1 MSINSYFCVK
11 KETENE
17 MIIERSRFISYVKPC
32 RTEEEARAFIEEKR
46 KAHPFATHN
55 CYAYIVNNGEIS
67 RFSDDG
73 EPQGT
78 AGLPMLEAIKGK
90 GLCNT
95 TVVVTRYFGGI
106 KLGAGGLVRA
116 YGGAASDVLALS
128 EKEEHVPSVLFSL
141 TLPYD
146 RYSAFLSRKESFR
159 HKILSSDFG
168 ETILITLAV
177 PEEESFRF
185 YSDMN
190 DLFAGKVPISRLNED
205 FAVY

>member
-1 MSINSYFCVK
+1 MEDYLVPRSVGQAEYIEK
-11 KETENE
+11 K
-17 MIIERSRFISYVKPC
+17 SRFLGGVYPVTS
-32 RTEEEARAFIEEKR
+32 EQEAKEILERVRRQHYDAR
-46 KAHPFATHN
+46 HN
-55 CYAYIVNNGEIS
+55 CWCYMIRDGAVRY
-67 RFSDDG
+67 SDDG

-116 YGGAASDVLALS
+116 YGGAASDVLALAG
-128 EKEEHVPSVLFSL
+128 KEEHIPSVLFSL

-146 RYSAFLSRKESFR
+146 RYSAFLSKKESFR

-168 ETILITLAV
+168 ETILVTLAV
-177 PEEESFRF
+177 PEEDSSRF
-185 YSDMN
+185 FADMN

>member
-1 MSINSYFCVK
+1 MKGYVCVK
-11 KETENE
+11 GETRTEKT
-17 MIIERSRFISYVKPC
+17 IERSRFLSACKKTE
-32 RTEEEARAFIEEKR
+32 TEEEARAFIDAVKKE
-46 KAHPFATHN
+46 HPFATHN
-55 CYAYIVNNGEIS
+55 CYAYIAERGSVA
-67 RFSDDG
+67 RYSDDG

-116 YGGAASDVLALS
+116 YGGAASDVLALAG
-128 EKEEHVPSVLFSL
+128 KEEHIPSVLFSL
-141 TLPYD
+141 TLSYD
-146 RYSAFLSRKESFR
+146 RYSAFLSKKESFR

-168 ETILITLAV
+168 ETILVTLAV
-177 PEEESFRF
+177 PEEDSSRF
-185 YSDMN
+185 FADMN

>member
-1 MSINSYFCVK
+1 MKGYVCVK
-11 KETENE
+11 GETRTEKT
-17 MIIERSRFISYVKPC
+17 IERSRFLSACKKTE
-32 RTEEEARAFIEEKR
+32 TEEEARAFIDAVKKE
-46 KAHPFATHN
+46 HPFATHN
-55 CYAYIVNNGEIS
+55 CYAYIAERGSV
-67 RFSDDG
+67 

-116 YGGAASDVLALS
+116 YGGAASDVLALAG
-128 EKEEHVPSVLFSL
+128 KEEHIPSVLFSL

-146 RYSAFLSRKESFR
+146 RYSAFLSKKESFR

-168 ETILITLAV
+168 ETILVTLAV
-177 PEEESFRF
+177 PEEDSSRF
-185 YSDMN
+185 FADMN

>member
-1 MSINSYFCVK
+1 MKGYVCVK
-11 KETENE
+11 GETRTEKT
-17 MIIERSRFISYVKPC
+17 IERSRFLSAC
-32 RTEEEARAFIEEKR
+32 RKTETEEEARAFIDAVKKE
-46 KAHPFATHN
+46 HPFATHN
-55 CYAYIVNNGEIS
+55 CYAYIAERGSVA
-67 RFSDDG
+67 RYSDDG

-116 YGGAASDVLALS
+116 YGGAASDVLALA
-128 EKEEHVPSVLFSL
+128 EKEEHIPSVLFSL

-146 RYSAFLSRKESFR
+146 RYSAFLSKKESFR

-168 ETILITLAV
+168 ETILVTLAV
-177 PEEESFRF
+177 PEEDASRF
-185 YSDMN
+185 FADMN

>member
-1 MSINSYFCVK
+1 
-11 KETENE
+11 
-17 MIIERSRFISYVKPC
+17 
-32 RTEEEARAFIEEKR
+32 
-46 KAHPFATHN
+46 
-55 CYAYIVNNGEIS
+55 
-67 RFSDDG
+67 
-73 EPQGT
+73 
-78 AGLPMLEAIKGK
+78 MLEAIKGK

-146 RYSAFLSRKESFR
+146 RYSAFLSNKETFR